1 MKKIQK
7 QKIQKLL
14 NFLLYSG
21 AILYIVWCIVFCV
34 MSIAR
39 FVMSLPK
46 ITGQVVTNVTI
57 SSWGGGVLVPYS
69 LWWSIVLTVLII
81 VGAILGYY
89 SGLGSGCYP
98 ILMIFVAL
106 PLCIS
111 YLTLGIWGFLV
122 VAIITVIAVLK
133 GASDMRPPYRAL

>member
-1 MKKIQK
+1 MK
-7 QKIQKLL
+7 KIQKLL
-14 NFLLYSG
+14 NFFLYLG
-21 AILYIVWCIVFCV
+21 AILYIVWCIAFCV
-34 MSIAR
+34 MSVAY

-46 ITGQVVTNVTI
+46 VTGQIAINATI
-57 SSWGGGVLVPYS
+57 NSWEGTLASFS
-69 LWWSIVLTVLII
+69 LWWSIALIVLVIA
-81 VGAILGYY
+81 GAILGYY

-98 ILMIFVAL
+98 ILMFFAVI
-106 PLCIS
+106 PLCVS